1 MRIDRI
7 NASDLAIHKKAM
19 DIQDVDSSLI
29 SAAPQVDGDER
40 EMLREQMNQ
49 MMGNAMMIPA
59 KIAGAEGSGLYDLR
73 MENAAIIRK
82 AARELVVGFRGLQI
96 FGWKEPRD
104 LHLLRAEVEEFR
116 PLFIDWIAG
125 CDRQNHI
132 IDRWGLFDPPGVGP
146 FDKDPD
152 DDIPFDPEALLGE
165 DDDDPDA

>member
-7 NASDLAIHKKAM
+7 NASDLTIHKKAM

-104 LHLLRAEVEEFR
+104 LHLLR
-116 PLFIDWIAG
+116 IDRIAG

-152 DDIPFDPEALLGE
+152 DDIPFDPEALLGK